1 MKFYPPTKSEEG
13 DSLSQDDGG
22 AGHGHFW
29 GSFNIGA

>member
-22 AGHGHFW
+22 RGTDTFGVVLT
-29 GSFNIGA
+29 